1 MKHISDYLPSDSV
14 QHWAYGCSNCRCG
27 IVAAGDLTGI
37 AELHLERLV
46 QALAKEIEFCD
57 CLAGRCYRAYLLN
70 RRQKLI
76 EEARKDKRMHAEAAR
91 LTHPEIVWAQQR
103 RAALIDASVPTV
115 HGA

>member
-1 MKHISDYLPSDSV
+1 MNHIADYLPKDST
-14 QHWAYGCSNCRCG
+14 QHWSFGCSQCRFG

-37 AELHLERLV
+37 TELHLERLV

-57 CLAGRCYRAYLLN
+57 CLAGRCYRAFLLN

-76 EEARKDKRMHAEAAR
+76 EEARKDKRMQGDATR

-103 RAALIDASVPTV
+103 RRDASEFVPTV
-115 HGA
+115 HEA